1 MLTLA
6 ALSSTACR
14 ANPDAC
20 EELAAQVAKLAEA
33 EAKGGAGTQVTVE
46 STCRQDPPTRA
57 YVECVMAATDL
68 ATLEGC

>member
-6 ALSSTACR
+6 ALSSTGCR

-20 EELAAQVAKLAEA
+20 ADLAAQVAKLAEA
-33 EAKGGAGTQVTVE
+33 EDKGGPGTQLTVE
-46 STCRQDPPTRA
+46 SSCREDPPTRA